1 MNSPIISAAQL
12 RQQIDSDTVVL
23 DCRFSLSDTT
33 LGIKQYL
40 AGHIPGAYYFSLD
53 HHLSGPVREH
63 GGRHPL
69 PNAELFAEELRAAGV
84 NNDTRVVVY
93 DSTKFGFAA
102 RAWWLIRY
110 LGHQNVA
117 VLDGGYQA
125 WKSACFPID
134 RRQPAA
140 RHGLFK
146 PTIQKNWVLDAGDVR
161 NRVADKS
168 AILVDSREEKR
179 YLGIEEPIDPIAGH
193 IPGAL
198 NYPWQGVTDDYG
210 YIKSEQEQ
218 KARWKDLPANKE
230 IVVYCGSG
238 VTACVN
244 LLSMAIAG
252 RTAKLYP
259 GSWSDWCTYEVLPK
273 AVFAQKVVS

>member
-84 NNDTRVVVY
+84 NSDTRVVVY

-125 WKSACFPID
+125 WKSAYFPID

-146 PTIQKNWVLDAGDVR
+146 PTIQKSWVLDAGDVR

-210 YIKSEQEQ
+210 YIKSEREQ

-273 AVFAQKVVS
+273 AVFAQKVVP